1 MLRVWTGGGWS
12 KVIGSIGMRG
22 FLICAFQYSAFR
34 LPTLEAILPQD
45 AYLLVSLNL
54 EVFAHF
60 AAFPFA
66 NFAVKGCCSS
76 RGKQQTLTAKGAK
89 KGREVREKIQTE
101 ATGYL

>member
-12 KVIGSIGMRG
+12 KVIGSTGMRG

-54 EVFAHF
+54 EVFRALCGF
-60 AAFPFA
+60 SFCELC
-66 NFAVKGCCSS
+66 G
-76 RGKQQTLTAKGAK
+76 
-89 KGREVREKIQTE
+89 
-101 ATGYL
+101 